1 MGDFLQPVGNGPHH
15 DIAAQSWRVGPKELP
30 PFQTQ
35 VCDAELSQDLQAI
48 RHLARAVRR
57 ARRSP
62 SLDFGTV
69 RRPGVV
75 LVEAAGGGPSMR
87 PGGRIDR
94 PPRQALRAQSHWDHA
109 LAARVAT
116 AR

>member
-15 DIAAQSWRVGPKELP
+15 DIAAQSWRVGPKKLP

-35 VCDAELSQDLQAI
+35 VCDAELSRDREAI

-62 SLDFGTV
+62 SPDFGTV
-69 RRPGVV
+69 RRTELFWSRLP
-75 LVEAAGGGPSMR
+75 AAVR
-87 PGGRIDR
+87 PCGSAAELIGRRVKLFGFGRIGITR
-94 PPRQALRAQSHWDHA
+94 WPRE
-109 LAARVAT
+109 
-116 AR
+116 